1 MRKDGFL
8 RKPVKNNA
16 KLKSEECKK
25 EKYFSK
31 KHLKLLTKEKKYGK
45 IVFGQERTVL
55 FSAIRSPK
63 S

>member
-1 MRKDGFL
+1 MRKDGIL

-45 IVFGQERTVL
+45 IVFG
-55 FSAIRSPK
+55 
-63 S
+63 